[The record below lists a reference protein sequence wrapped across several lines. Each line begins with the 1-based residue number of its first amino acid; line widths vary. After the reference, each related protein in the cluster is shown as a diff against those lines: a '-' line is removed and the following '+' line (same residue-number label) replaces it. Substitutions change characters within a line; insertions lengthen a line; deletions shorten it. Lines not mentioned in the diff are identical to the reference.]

1 MKTYKA
7 ITAALIFAA
16 LPAVGQ
22 PATIPGTDTEGYFS
36 RPEKYRMMDVR
47 KASRN
52 YAKCLKSENDGIVES
67 ALAHVAYT
75 RLILPTADLKDLRE
89 AVEGLTNADRS
100 PVIRYKAYLASM
112 VFVNPGLFTRTAATN
127 YADGDEFFAA
137 IAFQLR
143 HSLLGYRSE

>member
-7 ITAALIFAA
+7 ITAALVFAA

-22 PATIPGTDTEGYFS
+22 PATTLPTDTEGYFS
-36 RPEKYRMMDVR
+36 RPDKYRMMDVR
-47 KASRN
+47 KAGMN
-52 YAKCLKSENDGIVES
+52 YAQCLKSENDGIVES

-75 RLILPTADLKDLRE
+75 RLILPTADLKELRGV
-89 AVEGLTNADRS
+89 VEGLTNSDRS

-112 VFVNPGLFTRTAATN
+112 VFVNPAFFTKTTATN